1 MNQPKVSDWLWKSEL
16 KPYSLCNRMTVN
28 QGATRS
34 CSFTVIHRIDYS
46 RPRYSML
53 RHQQLHKIW
62 ALYAKCSF
70 LCTSNYCR
78 FSWRLLSFQILL
90 TYPHK
95 YSQIHLNP
103 YVQHATI
110 ASTHT
115 YIVYLRHQSGTS
127 ANLTVDTSSIWHL
140 AAHTLFPRYAIHLAP
155 SCAYTLPQVRH
166 PFGS

>member
-1 MNQPKVSDWLWKSEL
+1 
-16 KPYSLCNRMTVN
+16 MTVK

-90 TYPHK
+90 TYHPK
-95 YSQIHLNP
+95 YSQTHLNP

-115 YIVYLRHQSGTS
+115 YIVFWRHQSGTS
-127 ANLTVDTSSIWHL
+127 ALLTVDTSPIRHL
-140 AAHTLFPRYAIHLAP
+140 AAHTLCSKQVIPWHLAAQTLCHRYAINLAKG
-155 SCAYTLPQVRH
+155 T
-166 PFGS
+166 